1 MHSGTFSMKI
11 RWRRIFTHP
20 LAKRMWYQ
28 KCCGILKINSYIA
41 LLLTILTMR
50 FNVFIASAFMTFIA
64 FIPFIW

>member
-1 MHSGTFSMKI
+1 MIPNALGNLLYEDQVEKDF
-11 RWRRIFTHP
+11 
-20 LAKRMWYQ
+20 
-28 KCCGILKINSYIA
+28 CCGILKINSYIA